1 MYNLGNT
8 CFQTAI
14 LQCLINC
21 PPMQKFFLNDIGHH
35 HLSCEAYRK
44 TQTQTPTGA
53 AGSPSPPSGGMPEA
67 SRQKSPDICLACE
80 MDKMFLGYLGSTI
93 GVDVASLISETQ
105 RGSRG
110 GTLGSDGESNG
121 IAGIAKGEPIVTEGM
136 LTATWKCGGMNH
148 LAGYEQRDAHEFL
161 HAFLENLGK
170 HIRQYRERMYK
181 KINAY
186 VPTNAIVASD
196 KSTEHGK

>member
-21 PPMQKFFLNDIGHH
+21 PPMQKFFLHDIGHH

-44 TQTQTPTGA
+44 SQTQTPNGA
-53 AGSPSPPSGGMPEA
+53 GGSSAPPSGGMDEA
-67 SRQKSPDICLACE
+67 LHKKSPDICLACE
-80 MDKMFLGYLGSTI
+80 MDKLFLGYLGSTI

-105 RGSRG
+105 RGSIG
-110 GTLGSDGESNG
+110 GALGPGGESNG
-121 IAGIAKGEPIVTEGM
+121 IAVIARGEPIVTEGM
-136 LTATWKCGGMNH
+136 LTATWKCGDMNH

-170 HIRQYRERMYK
+170 HIRQYRERVYK
-181 KINAY
+181 KINSY

-196 KSTEHGK
+196 KATEHGK

>member
-8 CFQTAI
+8 CFQTSI

-21 PPMQKFFLNDIGHH
+21 PPMQKFFLHDIGHH

-44 TQTQTPTGA
+44 AQTPTA
-53 AGSPSPPSGGMPEA
+53 AGGTSLPTNGGTDEA
-67 SRQKSPDICLACE
+67 SRKKSPEVCLACE
-80 MDKMFLGYLGSTI
+80 MDKLFMGYLGSTI
-93 GVDVASLISETQ
+93 GVDVVSTISDTK
-105 RGSRG
+105 RGSIG
-110 GTLGSDGESNG
+110 GTLGSGGESNS
-121 IAGIAKGEPIVTEGM
+121 IAEIAKGEPIVAEQM
-136 LTATWKCGGMNH
+136 LTATWRCGGMSH

-170 HIRQYRERMYK
+170 HIRQYRERVYK

-186 VPTNAIVASD
+186 VPTNAIVAPD
-196 KSTEHGK
+196 KSIEHGK

>member
-21 PPMQKFFLNDIGHH
+21 PPMQKYFLHDIGHH

-44 TQTQTPTGA
+44 AQTPTATG
-53 AGSPSPPSGGMPEA
+53 GTSVPTNGGMAEA
-67 SRQKSPDICLACE
+67 SPKKSPDVCLACE
-80 MDKMFLGYLGSTI
+80 MDKLFLGYLGSTI
-93 GVDVASLISETQ
+93 GVDVASLISDTQ
-105 RGSRG
+105 RCSIGG
-110 GTLGSDGESNG
+110 GTLGSGGESNG
-121 IAGIAKGEPIVTEGM
+121 TAGIAKGEPIVTEAM
-136 LTATWKCGGMNH
+136 LTATWRCGEMSH

-161 HAFLENLGK
+161 HAFLENVGK
-170 HIRQYRERMYK
+170 HIRQYRERVYK
-181 KINAY
+181 KINAF